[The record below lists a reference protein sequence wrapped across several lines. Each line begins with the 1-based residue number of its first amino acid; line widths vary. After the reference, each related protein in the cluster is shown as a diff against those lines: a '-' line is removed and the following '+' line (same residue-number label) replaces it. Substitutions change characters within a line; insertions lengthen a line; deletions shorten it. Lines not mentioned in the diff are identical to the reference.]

1 MLRFACSFR
10 KHLFSS
16 KDFELGKKVSTETV
30 DSNSSKF
37 FQLVPLNGLEEALT
51 APENAVVVHQ
61 RLDRLHAALVKTQIW
76 VFFNLGIFCISG
88 KKSRAS

>member
-16 KDFELGKKVSTETV
+16 TAFELGKKVSTETV

-51 APENAVVVHQ
+51 APENAVVVASTTGQ
-61 RLDRLHAALVKTQIW
+61 TSYSISKNT
-76 VFFNLGIFCISG
+76 NLGIFCISG